1 MITHAKEVEDG
12 ERFEFGANWARFLK
26 ELNAERIEAAEKSLC
41 DMLKVSDLQGKRFL
55 DVGSGSGL
63 FSLAARRLGA
73 SVYSFYY
80 DPKSV
85 SCTRELKNRYFPED
99 SQWIIEEGSALD
111 SDYLSKLGKF
121 DVVYS
126 FGVLHHTGAMWEA
139 LSNVASLVTVGG
151 GLLYI
156 AIYND
161 QGRTSV
167 MWKKVKKTYC
177 AAPEPLRTGILLLA
191 FLRLWGPTMV
201 RDLLKGRPLATWR
214 SYGHGNGRGM
224 SPWRD
229 VVDWVGGWL
238 SFRSSKTRR
247 YFQLLSA

>member
-41 DMLKVSDLQGKRFL
+41 DMLKVRDLQGKRFL

-73 SVYSFYY
+73 SVYSFDY

-85 SCTRELKNRYFPED
+85 SCTRELKNRSFPED

-161 QGRTSV
+161 QG
-167 MWKKVKKTYC
+167 
-177 AAPEPLRTGILLLA
+177 
-191 FLRLWGPTMV
+191 
-201 RDLLKGRPLATWR
+201 
-214 SYGHGNGRGM
+214 
-224 SPWRD
+224 
-229 VVDWVGGWL
+229 
-238 SFRSSKTRR
+238 
-247 YFQLLSA
+247 